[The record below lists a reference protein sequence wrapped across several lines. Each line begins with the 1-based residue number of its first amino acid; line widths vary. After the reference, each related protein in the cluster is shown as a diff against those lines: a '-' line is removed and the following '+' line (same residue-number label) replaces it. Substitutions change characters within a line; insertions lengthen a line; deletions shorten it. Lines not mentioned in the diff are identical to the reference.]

1 MKVVK
6 WGLICSHNRIVKDNN
21 VENSVDFVVP
31 VQGVSEENSIISR
44 ARDHS

>member
-6 WGLICSHNRIVKDNN
+6 WGVICNRNRIVKDNN
-21 VENSVDFVVP
+21 VENNVDFVLP
-31 VQGVSEENSIISR
+31 VQVVPEENSIISW

>member
-6 WGLICSHNRIVKDNN
+6 WCLICNHNRIVKDNN
-21 VENSVDFVVP
+21 VENNVDFVVP
-31 VQGVSEENSIISR
+31 VQVVSEENGIISW